1 MLRDQKLAIRK
12 NWKKHSHMEAKQYV
26 TKQPMGHWRRQ
37 KGKKKYP
44 ETDENEN
51 MMIQNL

>member
-1 MLRDQKLAIRK
+1 
-12 NWKKHSHMEAKQYV
+12 MEAKQYV

-37 KGKKKYP
+37 KEIKIKYP